1 MTLKQTSGV
10 KTAFLL
16 MLAAVLIIIVSVLSV
31 AYGSKSMSLATVRDA
46 VFHMDP
52 ENIDHVIVQTSRIP
66 RTAGALLIGA
76 FLAVSGALMQGMTR
90 NYLASPSIMG
100 ISDGSVFAVTLC
112 MVFLPDASSMT
123 MILYSL
129 AGSALG
135 ALLVFGTAKLL
146 PGGVSPLTLA
156 VLGTII
162 GTFLGGVSQALAVYF
177 QVSQNISFWYN
188 ARLHMM
194 DPAIIRLAIPF
205 AVVGLLL
212 ALLMARP
219 VTMLSL
225 GDETAAGL
233 GLKVDTIKLLT
244 MLSVVLL
251 TGISVAIAGKIA
263 FIGLIIPHITRFLIG
278 QDYRKIV
285 PFSAFA
291 GAFFLVFCDLISR
304 YIHFPFETPVGV
316 VTALFGVPFFL
327 YLIKTRGAAAIP
339 EDIMKLQPKSKART
353 FWSLFLLLTA
363 LTVVLMYVSLT
374 NGTFD
379 ISEADVVRTLLRYHP
394 VADHDLVIFE
404 FRLPRILLGA
414 LVGFGL
420 GIAGA
425 VLQGI
430 TRNSLADPGILGIHA
445 AAGAFV
451 VVFMFLTGAASKR
464 RAGSR

>member
-1 MTLKQTSGV
+1 MTLKGTSGV

-16 MLAAVLIIIVSVLSV
+16 VLGAVLIITVSVLSV
-31 AYGSKSMSLATVRDA
+31 AYGTKSMSFAAVRDA

-52 ENIDHVIVQTSRIP
+52 DNIDHVIVQTSRIP

-112 MVFLPDASSMT
+112 MVFLPEASSMA

-135 ALLVFGTAKLL
+135 AFLVFGMAKLL

-194 DPAIIRLAIPF
+194 DPAMIRLAVPF

-212 ALLMARP
+212 AVLMARP

-233 GLKVDTIKLLT
+233 GLKVGAIKTLT

-263 FIGLIIPHITRFLIG
+263 FIGLMIPHIARFLVG
-278 QDYRKIV
+278 QDYRRII
-285 PFSAFA
+285 PFAAFA
-291 GAFFLVFCDLISR
+291 GAFFLAFCDLISR
-304 YIHFPFETPVGV
+304 YINFPFETPVGV

-327 YLIKTRGAAAIP
+327 YLIKTRG
-339 EDIMKLQPKSKART
+339 
-353 FWSLFLLLTA
+353 
-363 LTVVLMYVSLT
+363 
-374 NGTFD
+374 G
-379 ISEADVVRTLLRYHP
+379 
-394 VADHDLVIFE
+394 
-404 FRLPRILLGA
+404 
-414 LVGFGL
+414 
-420 GIAGA
+420 
-425 VLQGI
+425 
-430 TRNSLADPGILGIHA
+430 
-445 AAGAFV
+445 
-451 VVFMFLTGAASKR
+451 
-464 RAGSR
+464 GSHS